1 LSKVNLVMNNVRMIK
16 HCKHCDKL
24 KIILEIKK
32 KTNMK
37 SVHFEKNFLRDGGDG
52 ALRFPEEAC

>member
-1 LSKVNLVMNNVRMIK
+1 MNNVTMIK

-37 SVHFEKNFLRDGGDG
+37 SVHFAKNFLRDGGDG